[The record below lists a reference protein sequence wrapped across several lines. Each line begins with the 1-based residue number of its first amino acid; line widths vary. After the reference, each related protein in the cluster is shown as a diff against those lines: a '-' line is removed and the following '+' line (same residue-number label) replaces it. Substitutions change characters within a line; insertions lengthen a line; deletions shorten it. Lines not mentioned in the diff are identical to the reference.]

1 MHDQRARA
9 QVCAML
15 PAANP
20 PCLRA
25 ARPAGLRPRNLDA
38 KALLAIFELLQN
50 HYPERLSR

>member
-1 MHDQRARA
+1 
-9 QVCAML
+9 ML